1 MEHLWVYS
9 SVILAIVLFAKI
21 LSAETKT
28 VDVLWLIILGALGVN
43 IGILPHENIVL
54 EAIGDWGIVFVM
66 FALGFEE
73 NVSHFLQGLKR
84 SWGIAVIGAVFPFLA
99 AYYTASFLGY
109 NFNVSMIFGL
119 TMTATA
125 VSLTMVSLKSEGL
138 QTSQASIGIMTA
150 AVVDDVLSLIGLSIL
165 IPIALSTQMDP
176 NASVD
181 LQSLAM
187 VFVKVLLFFMIILFI
202 GILLFP
208 DSLALEKDRS
218 HGKFFKAAIAA
229 RRFTGI
235 RKLLTVY
242 NGEFTPL
249 VMIFVAM
256 SFGAI
261 AHTMGFHP
269 AIGAYFA
276 GLFLKEEYFIYMKDK
291 KLINNKKK
299 AQNVINNLAYTI
311 FGPIFFV
318 MLGTK
323 LVFNKDI
330 ILDTLPAALLLFF
343 AILIFQILSAALA
356 ARYTG
361 RYRWYESIMIGFG
374 MLGRA
379 ELAFIVIDIA
389 FVENHLIDINQFY
402 ILMITIFLLN
412 IAVPTLIKW
421 WKPYYNGDKDL
432 HLMGV
437 ALSRKKSGILH

>member
-1 MEHLWVYS
+1 MEHLWVYTS
-9 SVILAIVLFAKI
+9 IILAIVLFAKI
-21 LSAETKT
+21 LSAKTNT
-28 VDVLWLIILGALGVN
+28 VDVLWLIVLGAVGVN
-43 IGILPHENIVL
+43 IGILPQENEIL

-73 NVSHFLQGLKR
+73 NVSHFMQGLKR
-84 SWGIAVIGAVFPFLA
+84 SWGIAVIGAIFPFMA
-99 AYYTASFLGY
+99 GYYTAVILGY
-109 NFNVSMIFGL
+109 NFNVAMIYGL

-138 QTSQASIGIMTA
+138 QSSHAAIGIMTA

-165 IPIALSTQMDP
+165 IPIALSTQLDP
-176 NASVD
+176 NAAIDMNELVI
-181 LQSLAM
+181 
-187 VFVKVLLFFMIILFI
+187 VFVKVILFFAIILFI

-208 DSLALEKDRS
+208 DSLALEKDRA
-218 HGKFFKAAIAA
+218 HGKFFKAAIIA

-235 RKLLTVY
+235 KRLLNIY

-249 VMIFVAM
+249 VMIFVAV

-261 AHTMGFHP
+261 AHTLGFHP

-276 GLFLKEEYFIYMKDK
+276 GLFLKEEYFIYMKDS
-291 KLINNKKK
+291 KLINNKNK
-299 AQNVINNLAYTI
+299 AQFVINHLAYTI

-323 LVFNKDI
+323 LLFDTDV
-330 ILDTLPAALLLFF
+330 ILKVLPAAVLLFS
-343 AILIFQILSAALA
+343 AVLILQILSAAFA
-356 ARYTG
+356 AKYTG
-361 RYRWYESIMIGFG
+361 NYKWHESIMIGFG

-389 FVENHLIDINQFY
+389 YVENHLIDISQFY
-402 ILMITIFLLN
+402 TMMITIFLLN

-421 WKPYYNGDKDL
+421 WKPYYQGDKQL
-432 HLMGV
+432 RFLGV
-437 ALSRKKSGILH
+437 VLSKEKKGIL